1 MIFGGLHIEMAE
13 LFMNSLAEELTILT
27 LIGSSTETDFVWYG
41 EAPLEL
47 IPYFFADDNI
57 NYARCLLIHLRDMIS
72 MKHQHPQVAREF
84 HKGNFVVHKSCIENF
99 QQCPPIKPMNKKI
112 MSSKTIEEHLD

>member
-41 EAPLEL
+41 EVPLEL

-99 QQCPPIKPMNKKI
+99 
-112 MSSKTIEEHLD
+112 